1 MHLLAGQ
8 GVAVPESSLQSHHK
22 PSCRALNVHSPCRGA
37 LLQASGETPLLG
49 SLLVREKAIP
59 VLRGSRIVQLG
70 LRALPDPGEALTL
83 F

>member
-1 MHLLAGQ
+1 MYGAPARAAG
-8 GVAVPESSLQSHHK
+8 
-22 PSCRALNVHSPCRGA
+22 GA

-70 LRALPDPGEALTL
+70 PRALPDPGEALTL